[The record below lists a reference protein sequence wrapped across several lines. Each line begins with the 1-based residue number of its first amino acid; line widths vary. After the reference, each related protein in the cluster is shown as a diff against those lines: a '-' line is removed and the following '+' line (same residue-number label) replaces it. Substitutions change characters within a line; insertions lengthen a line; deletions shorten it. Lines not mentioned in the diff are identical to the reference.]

1 MEEKI
6 KELVASAQRIVVV
19 QADNPDA
26 DSLGSALALE
36 HILGDLGKDVALYCG
51 VDMPTYLRYMGGWD
65 RVLTDLPSSFD
76 LSVIVDASTYTLF
89 DQLEKAG
96 QWGVVKSKPVI
107 VLDHHATVER
117 PLDFAAASVVDG
129 SISSTGELIFTL
141 AGKLGW
147 SVSADA
153 AEQLMTSILGD
164 TQGLMNDL
172 TSSNTYRVMA
182 SLTDLGASRSK
193 LEELRRE
200 YSKMAEVIYKYK
212 GELISRTEFA
222 AEGRIAHVSI
232 PQPEIN
238 EYSPLY
244 NPAPLVQFDMLQVQG
259 VRLAIVF
266 KTYDSGRVTAA
277 LRANNGA
284 PVAGQLAEHMGGG
297 GHDYAAG
304 FKIENGRPYNEVKS
318 ECLEYAT
325 QLLNQLEQETSHE

>member
-1 MEEKI
+1 MDHPEASNI
-6 KELVASAQRIVVV
+6 KELVDGAQKIVVV

-36 HILGDLGKDVALYCG
+36 HILGDLGKDVYLYCG
-51 VDMPTYLRYMGGWD
+51 VDVPSYLRYMSGWD
-65 RVLTDLPSSFD
+65 RVLNELPSQFD
-76 LSVIVDASTYTLF
+76 LSIIVDASTYTLF

-117 PLDFAAASVVDG
+117 PLDFAAANIVDG
-129 SISSTGELIFTL
+129 TISSTGELIFSL

-147 SVSADA
+147 HVSTDA

-182 SLTDLGASRSK
+182 DLTDLGASRSK
-193 LEELRRE
+193 FEELRRE
-200 YSKMAEVIYKYK
+200 YSKMAETIYKYK

-222 AEGRIAHVSI
+222 ADGRIAHVSI

-284 PVAGQLAEHMGGG
+284 PVAGQLAE
-297 GHDYAAG
+297 
-304 FKIENGRPYNEVKS
+304 
-318 ECLEYAT
+318 
-325 QLLNQLEQETSHE
+325 